1 MTEEKLI
8 TDLRRGKTAALDRV
22 ITKYTPY
29 VSAVIRRIIGNRA
42 EDCREL
48 TADVFIALWENR
60 EKLCSGRLTAYLA
73 AIARNKAFGLLRKVR
88 DDLSLE
94 EDFIVISEQRL
105 DPGTEA
111 EIRDMGRLISE
122 ALYTLEKPQREL
134 FIRHYYYGDTIK
146 DAAEAMNINLSTAK
160 SWIYRGKEVLREYLE
175 KYGAEYIA
183 DLPKK

>member
-8 TDLRRGKTAALDRV
+8 IDLRGGKTSALDRIV
-22 ITKYTPY
+22 TKYTPY

-60 EKLCSGRLTAYLA
+60 DKLESGSLTAYLA
-73 AIARNKAFGLLRKVR
+73 AIARNKAFGLLRRVR

-94 EDFIVISEQRL
+94 EDFIVISEPNL
-105 DPGTEA
+105 DPEA
-111 EIRDMGRLISE
+111 ETESRDMGRLIAE
-122 ALYTLEKPQREL
+122 ALNVLEKPQREL

-160 SWIYRGKEVLREYLE
+160 SWIYRGKEVLRGYLE
-175 KYGAEYIA
+175 KYGAEYVS
-183 DLPKK
+183 DLSKK